1 MTIEEMFY
9 YFDDKYGDEFN
20 WGIIPYRASHF
31 VEELKKEVGDN
42 DSMFQKDICTVARSY
57 SADDVLF
64 LMDDEK
70 DTYRI
75 YHLTYSHKEDKC
87 LKFVEMENIEKVKEF
102 LERQFID
109 EYL

>member
-1 MTIEEMFY
+1 MW
-9 YFDDKYGDEFN
+9 KK
-20 WGIIPYRASHF
+20 
-31 VEELKKEVGDN
+31 KKEVGDN
-42 DSMFQKDICTVARSY
+42 DPMFQKDICAVARSY

-64 LMDDEK
+64 LVDDEK

-75 YHLTYSHKEDKC
+75 YHLTYSHKEDKF
-87 LKFVEMENIEKVKEF
+87 LRFVEMENIEKVKEF